1 MVSPIASDKLA
12 GSERVAGVV
21 VVVVVVDDDGDQGRR
36 NESINMAHLEILSH
50 IGQYITVGHHH
61 RLLR

>member
-1 MVSPIASDKLA
+1 MVPPIASDKLA

-36 NESINMAHLEILSH
+36 NESINMERCRP
-50 IGQYITVGHHH
+50 H
-61 RLLR
+61 RGADHPDQGRINL